1 MGADQKRAIL
11 AVILSGAILFGWQYF
26 FAPIP
31 VEQKVASNIEQTNNK
46 IKKSETDI
54 AEIKDLNTV
63 NTSQPN
69 VTNIDLSYYTLE
81 NENNSYTIS
90 NNLTVTQAIFK
101 KSNNSFSDVFK
112 QKNNNA
118 VLINNNGQYEQKL
131 FSFTKKDPTT
141 FNVTSIDG
149 KLTGTVYL
157 DQEGFFHVNLNSSQ
171 PFTYKFTFKE
181 VEEELEAGKEKL
193 FTVLSDDLDTFNV
206 GDNEKLDKE
215 ISWFG
220 VDFNYHL
227 FATVIEKKPMVYKAD
242 ESGNLSVK
250 HIKASNNLIYKQI
263 FVKKEYDYLSALG
276 SNLHLAVDFGI
287 WSILAVPI
295 LRGLQ
300 FFYTILPNYGISIII
315 LTLLIRMLTFPLQ
328 YKSFKS
334 MKKMQDIQPELTKIR
349 EKFKSDPQKMQQ
361 ETMALFKKAGA
372 NPLGGCLPLL
382 LQMPIFFAFYRVLY
396 SSVELVD
403 APFYFWIVDLSQK
416 DPYYVLP
423 ILMALAMF
431 FHQKLTPSTTADPTQ
446 KKILMFMPLIFA
458 VFMKD
463 FPAGL
468 TLYIFVSTVVAMLQQ
483 LFVFKRT

>member
-1 MGADQKRAIL
+1 MGADQKRALL
-11 AVILSGAILFGWQYF
+11 AVLISGAILFGWQYF
-26 FAPIP
+26 FAPAPIKTTVTKN
-31 VEQKVASNIEQTNNK
+31 VENNTINETSNNVETTVSNTNQKHEVIAPLDTK
-46 IKKSETDI
+46 VETI
-54 AEIKDLNTV
+54 
-63 NTSQPN
+63 
-69 VTNIDLSYYTLE
+69 TLE
-81 NENNSYTIS
+81 NDINKYVVT
-90 NNLTVTQAIFK
+90 NNLVVTEAVFK
-101 KSNNSFSDVFK
+101 KSNNKFSEIFK
-112 QKNNNA
+112 EKNNNA
-118 VLINNNGQYEQKL
+118 LFINNNGQFEQK
-131 FSFTKKDPTT
+131 FFNFTKKDESSYEAI
-141 FNVTSIDG
+141 SIDG
-149 KLTGTVYL
+149 KVSGTIFI
-157 DQEGFFHVNLNSSQ
+157 DNDGFFNVNLTSSQ
-171 PFTYKFTFKE
+171 PFSYKFVFIEKE
-181 VEEELEAGKEKL
+181 VELEAGKEKL
-193 FTVLSDDLDTFNV
+193 FTILSDDLDTYTV
-206 GDNEKLDKE
+206 GDDDRGDKE
-215 ISWFG
+215 IAYFG
-220 VDFNYHL
+220 ADFNYHL
-227 FATVIEKKPMVYKAD
+227 FATVIDKKPMVFKIS
-242 ESGNLSVK
+242 ESGTLTVK
-250 HIKASNNLIYKQI
+250 DIKASNSLIYKQI
-263 FVKKEYDYLSALG
+263 FVKKEYDYLSNLG

-315 LTLLIRMLTFPLQ
+315 LTILMRLLTFPLQ

-446 KKILMFMPLIFA
+446 KKIMMFMPLIFA

-483 LFVFKRT
+483 LFVFKRA